1 MIASGPAARAARV
14 RFSEILLDEPRP
26 NSPLPDMRNIGKN
39 AQHHDTEV
47 MTGISSCPI
56 PVAVVPIML
65 LTGVPSCKRG
75 ERVTANNAR
84 L

>member
-47 MTGISSCPI
+47 MTGISSCPSGRADHALDGR
-56 PVAVVPIML
+56 PVLQTRRA
-65 LTGVPSCKRG
+65 R
-75 ERVTANNAR
+75 ANNAR